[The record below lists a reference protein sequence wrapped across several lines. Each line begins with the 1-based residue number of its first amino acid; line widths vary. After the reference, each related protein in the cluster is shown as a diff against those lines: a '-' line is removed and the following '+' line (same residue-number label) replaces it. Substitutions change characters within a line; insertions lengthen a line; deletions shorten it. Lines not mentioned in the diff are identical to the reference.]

1 MLALLSWI
9 FRVLVLGRTGK
20 TEVFA
25 VDCRVHCECV
35 EKLITDTNN

>member
-20 TEVFA
+20 TEVL
-25 VDCRVHCECV
+25 DYPTLCDSSQ
-35 EKLITDTNN
+35 TQGTQY